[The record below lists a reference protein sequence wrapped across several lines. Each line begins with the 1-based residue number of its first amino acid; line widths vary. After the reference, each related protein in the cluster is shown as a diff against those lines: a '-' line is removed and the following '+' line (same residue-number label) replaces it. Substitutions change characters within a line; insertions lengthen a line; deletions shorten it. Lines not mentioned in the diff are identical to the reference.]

1 MSDRKAAERIER
13 MKEEETDIGSD
24 AAFIRRMDAIDRHDM
39 VALLKDGN
47 DDAWRY
53 VLLRVVVPVLHRPM
67 IAKIKAD
74 RRLSDLDV
82 LGMLFEQL
90 IQKRDIDNYAY
101 KCPVVYWMRPYVFK
115 VVMEYC
121 KKNDAPVSDENYLNV
136 LKDENAPMPNSDLF
150 EEARVCFNRLWKED
164 KLKARVHYLKTV
176 SEMSSR
182 DIMRLL
188 NISSEANVN
197 QLFSRA
203 CRLMRM
209 YREEL
214 RQVPTG
220 NEKEVLYA
228 LS

>member
-1 MSDRKAAERIER
+1 MKARTTDRNAETAFIQK
-13 MKEEETDIGSD
+13 MD
-24 AAFIRRMDAIDRHDM
+24 AADGRNM
-39 VALLKDGN
+39 VVLLKEGN

-53 VLLRVVVPVLHRPM
+53 VLFRAVVPVLHRPM
-67 IAKIKAD
+67 LAKIKSD
-74 RRLSDLDV
+74 RHLSDLDV

-90 IQKRDIDNYAY
+90 IQKKDIDNYAC
-101 KCPVVYWMRPYVFK
+101 KCPIIYWIRPYVFK

-121 KKNDAPVSDENYLNV
+121 KKNDAPVSDESFINV
-136 LKDENAPMPNSDLF
+136 LKDEATPIPNAEMF
-150 EEARVCFNRLWKED
+150 EEARMCFNRLWKED
-164 KLKARVHYLKTV
+164 QLKARVHYLKTV

-220 NEKEVLYA
+220 KEKEVLYA

>member
-1 MSDRKAAERIER
+1 MKA
-13 MKEEETDIGSD
+13 KTTDID
-24 AAFIRRMDAIDRHDM
+24 AEATFIRKMDAIDGRNM
-39 VALLKDGN
+39 VVLLKDGN

-53 VLLRVVVPVLHRPM
+53 VLLRAVVPVLHRPM
-67 IAKIKAD
+67 LAKIKSD
-74 RRLSDLDV
+74 RHLSDLDV

-90 IQKRDIDNYAY
+90 IQKNDIDNYAC
-101 KCPVVYWMRPYVFK
+101 KCPIIYWIRPYVFK

-136 LKDENAPMPNSDLF
+136 LKDESAPMPNSDLF

-220 NEKEVLYA
+220 KEKEVLYA

>member
-90 IQKRDIDNYAY
+90 IQKEDIDNYAY

-136 LKDENAPMPNSDLF
+136 LKDESAPMPNSDLF

>member
-1 MSDRKAAERIER
+1 MFSIICYLKEFLRAEWIKKFLFAKTPPLVTPPHYRDFPR
-13 MKEEETDIGSD
+13 LTGKECSHE
-24 AAFIRRMDAIDRHDM
+24 
-39 VALLKDGN
+39 
-47 DDAWRY
+47 
-53 VLLRVVVPVLHRPM
+53 LRCMM
-67 IAKIKAD
+67 I
-74 RRLSDLDV
+74 
-82 LGMLFEQL
+82 
-90 IQKRDIDNYAY
+90 
-101 KCPVVYWMRPYVFK
+101 CPVPGAI
-115 VVMEYC
+115 E
-121 KKNDAPVSDENYLNV
+121 V
-136 LKDENAPMPNSDLF
+136 LKDENAPRPNSDLF